1 MDVGAARDRPNSPAP
16 SAAKVVLKR
25 KGAYGAI
32 LGPTERSCRGR
43 ASQSLRG
50 TGQLT
55 GSSAGELGPGVARER
70 RGRRPIT
77 LGRRGRRGLGTA
89 RDERPRD
96 LRGGGRAHGLGQ
108 TVRGGGRRGRDGR
121 ALRPRAPVECAGLS
135 ANRVPASRGIVAGGG
150 RSPAR
155 PVSGFVDL
163 SEPRSRARPTDAGNA
178 GQSPRTTSPPPRA
191 RLSP

>member
-43 ASQSLRG
+43 TSQSLRG

-89 RDERPRD
+89 RDERSPGSTR
-96 LRGGGRAHGLGQ
+96 RATCARARSNGA
-108 TVRGGGRRGRDGR
+108 RRRSAR
-121 ALRPRAPVECAGLS
+121 ARWWCAMYTSTCRAFRPEH
-135 ANRVPASRGIVAGGG
+135 G
-150 RSPAR
+150 RSP
-155 PVSGFVDL
+155 FFEDL
-163 SEPRSRARPTDAGNA
+163 RRFAIVGSAG
-178 GQSPRTTSPPPRA
+178 G
-191 RLSP
+191 RLSLREGERMTSAIRHPLEVDVRDRRGPAGSPGAA